1 MRRTA
6 RFLPP
11 LFFGTFLGTLLLLP
25 GCAADPFGAPPRVKT
40 HGYRARVTLRIDGSP
55 KASFDIAVRGN
66 LRRKGPKDGPALVLD
81 LAARRAFRLDP
92 AAKTVRDVPFQEA
105 VGELPGGIPLAG
117 GFDEKAE
124 AARRNLSVY
133 HREGDEVFAGHVC
146 ALWRFD
152 DDPAVPGSP
161 TTTYWVAADLDGL
174 VMRFDREIPGMDG
187 KEQKSTIGLTN
198 VHVGA
203 DPRLFAVPEG
213 WVRPGP

>member
-1 MRRTA
+1 MRPTA
-6 RFLPP
+6 RPLPSFL
-11 LFFGTFLGTLLLLP
+11 LGTVLLLP

-40 HGYRARVTLRIDGSP
+40 QGYRARVTLRIDGAT
-55 KASFDIAVRGN
+55 KAWFDIAVHGN

-81 LAARRAFRLDP
+81 LATRRAFRLDP
-92 AAKTVRDVPFQEA
+92 AAKTMRDVPFQEA

-124 AARRNLSVY
+124 ATRRNLSVY

-174 VMRFDREIPGMDG
+174 VMRFDRETAGADG
-187 KEQKSTIGLTN
+187 KERKSTVDLTN

-203 DPRLFAVPEG
+203 DPRLFAAPEG
-213 WVRPGP
+213 WARSGP

>member
-1 MRRTA
+1 MRRA
-6 RFLPP
+6 C
-11 LFFGTFLGTLLLLP
+11 FGAMVLLMA
-25 GCAADPFGAPPRVKT
+25 GCSIDPFGAPPRVKAQ
-40 HGYRARVTLRIDGSP
+40 GYRARMTLRIDGAP
-55 KASFDIAVRGN
+55 KAAFDVAVRGT
-66 LRRKGPKDGPALVLD
+66 LRRKGPADGPALVLD

-92 AAKTVRDVPFQEA
+92 AARMVRDVPFEEA
-105 VGELPGGIPLAG
+105 VGELPGGIPLAA

-124 AARRNLSVY
+124 AARRNLTVY

-174 VMRFDREIPGMDG
+174 VMRFDRETTGADG

-198 VHVGA
+198 VRVGA
-203 DPRLFAVPEG
+203 DPRLFAMPDG
-213 WVRPGP
+213 WAHPSP